1 MAAGKYS
8 DYSHRVSPSTGSEAY
23 DLSLFEE
30 KPAKLVALKPSK
42 KAQKKARRRNRLQT
56 FLNGVV
62 AVTIAGMVISVVGM
76 MVYSRVQ
83 INEVCDQIT
92 KQQNILTELQGE
104 TVWLNNQLQAGT
116 SVKKI
121 DEYAAE
127 QNMYK
132 LEPSQIVY
140 ISTYSGDKVEVIED
154 SPGILEKI
162 GEAIAN
168 FFHRFS

>member
-1 MAAGKYS
+1 MAAKYS
-8 DYSHRVSPSTGSEAY
+8 EYTPRLSTSTGSEAY

-42 KAQKKARRRNRLQT
+42 KAQQKARRRSRLQT
-56 FLNGVV
+56 FLNAVAVV
-62 AVTIAGMVISVVGM
+62 AVASAVIYVVGM

-83 INEVCDQIT
+83 INEICDQIT
-92 KQQNILTELQGE
+92 RQQKVLTELQGE
-104 TVWLNNQLQAGT
+104 TVWLSNQLQAGT

-132 LEPSQIVY
+132 LDPSQIVY

-154 SPGILEKI
+154 SPSILDKI
-162 GEAIAN
+162 GEAIIN
-168 FFHRFS
+168 FFQQFA